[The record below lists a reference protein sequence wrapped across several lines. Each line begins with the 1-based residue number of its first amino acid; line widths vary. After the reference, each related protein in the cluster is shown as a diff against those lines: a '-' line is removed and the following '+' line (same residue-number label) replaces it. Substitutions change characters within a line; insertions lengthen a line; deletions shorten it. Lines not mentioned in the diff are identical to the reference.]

1 MTNLL
6 GPGGQPQA
14 SIGLVIRSQVPHL
27 VGMALDVL
35 NTGLVVH
42 ELKVGNSPS
51 QHYFSLE
58 LSTHWILYLSSYLP
72 VCLSVAVSHLLSIS
86 LLLLASLS
94 ISLLQFA
101 SLSISLLRVASLS
114 IGLNL
119 SIWLSVSMPLSL
131 SFCLYL
137 CTCLSF
143 VCRSISAYLSLFL
156 PVCLSLSLY
165 LSLSVCLSVSVY
177 LFFSLSLPW
186 SNSSHSLVLL

>member
-1 MTNLL
+1 MTNPL

-42 ELKVGNSPS
+42 ELKVGSHP
-51 QHYFSLE
+51 
-58 LSTHWILYLSSYLP
+58 LSI
-72 VCLSVAVSHLLSIS
+72 IS
-86 LLLLASLS
+86 LLSFQPIGSSHSLPTCLSAYLSLSPISLS

-101 SLSISLLRVASLS
+101 SLSISLLQFASLSISFLLVASLS

-143 VCRSISAYLSLFL
+143 VCRSMSAYLSLIL
-156 PVCLSLSLY
+156 SVCLSLSLY
-165 LSLSVCLSVSVY
+165 LSFCMSACLCLSVFLSV
-177 LFFSLSLPW
+177 SA
-186 SNSSHSLVLL
+186 LV